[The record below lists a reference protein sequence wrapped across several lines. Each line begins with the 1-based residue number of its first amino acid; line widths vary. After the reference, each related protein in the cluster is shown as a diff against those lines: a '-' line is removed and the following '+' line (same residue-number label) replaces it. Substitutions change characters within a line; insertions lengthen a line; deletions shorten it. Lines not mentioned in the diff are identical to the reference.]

1 MLALS
6 HLELVRK
13 SQAVL
18 RLGKTLLACGA
29 GAYRVKS
36 AMARAAKAL
45 GLSRHESQVSL
56 MEITTTSW
64 AGLNYRT
71 EVAEIRTVGVN
82 AAKLDMLM
90 VLSTR
95 LHTGMTSGE
104 LAEELDRIDRTAPSY
119 TTWQSVGWAAVAC
132 AGFSFLNGG
141 RITECATVFV
151 AAGVGQLIRRVM
163 LQRRFTHFL
172 IWILCAAISSL
183 IYAATISAAIHL
195 GVIAEGHEG
204 GIISAILYLIPG
216 FPLITA
222 MLDFVRM
229 DFWSAVTRINYCL
242 MVLGSAGVSVW
253 LVSHLLGWP
262 LTGPAPEPLPMGVAI
277 ALRAGTSFIA
287 AYGFAVL
294 FNATWKVAATA
305 AAVGAV
311 INTTRILAQEQG
323 LAWQMGV
330 GLAAFT
336 IGVCA
341 TVVARKTAHSRVSL
355 SVPAAVIMI
364 PGVPFYRALAA
375 INEGDYLRAIGSFSE
390 VFFVVMAI
398 GFGLAMARVL
408 LDEGWRHDAET
419 AVLPADLDSTSRAA
433 HF

>member
-13 SQAVL
+13 SQVVL

-36 AMARAAKAL
+36 AMARAAKAV

-90 VLSTR
+90 VLCTR
-95 LHTGMTSGE
+95 LHSEMSVAE
-104 LAEELDRIDRTAPSY
+104 LSAELDRIDRLAPSY
-119 TTWQSVGWAAVAC
+119 TFIQSVAWAAVAC
-132 AGFSFLNGG
+132 AGFAFLNGG

-151 AAGVGQLIRRVM
+151 AAGVGQAVRRMM

-183 IYAATISAAIHL
+183 IYAATIWAAIRL
-195 GVIAEGHEG
+195 GVITKGHEG

-229 DFWSAVTRINYCL
+229 DFWSAVTRVNYCL

-253 LVSHLLGWP
+253 AVSHLLGWP
-262 LTGPAPEPLPMGVAI
+262 LTGPAPEPLAPAVAI
-277 ALRAGTSFIA
+277 ALRAVASFIA
-287 AYGFAVL
+287 TYGFAVL
-294 FNATWKVAATA
+294 FNATWKVAALA

-311 INTTRILAQEQG
+311 VNSSRIIAQDLG
-323 LAWQMGV
+323 LAWQLGV
-330 GLAAFT
+330 GVAAFT

-364 PGVPFYRALAA
+364 PGVPFYRALTA
-375 INEGDYLRAIGSFSE
+375 INEGDYLQAMGSFSE

-408 LDEGWRHDAET
+408 LDRGWRHDAET
-419 AVLPADLDSTSRAA
+419 AVLPEDLDSTSQAA
-433 HF
+433 HI